1 MQLYYETRHLPTN
14 PPATL
19 AADIARY
26 IQMRQYVLPA
36 VVVCENPTAIMS
48 AARKQWF
55 KATRYLQRLRASTLN
70 AEEIL
75 RLTHVLM
82 HMQNMQF
89 TARTPLEQPNTAAY
103 FISPDQLALIPPGTQ
118 TMYIACPLP
127 ADTHKTMF
135 KNLRRGALVI
145 NYDAALNMAALG
157 LEPKSM
163 LEQRLLKTWRD
174 LVRFLQSLGIE
185 PANLVAGNTLQFAAM
200 DEALDILLNASDE
213 FLQKAAHFQREIN
226 SSQPFTTI
234 TSEQQKK
241 FEAVTRL
248 AHRVQAL
255 TPGNFN
261 DYLSITFGDAGTGSN
276 TFFLQDVGSELY
288 LDLETAAAFFA
299 NSEPERAEQINR

>member
-1 MQLYYETRHLPTN
+1 MQLYYETRNLPTN

-89 TARTPLEQPNTAAY
+89 TARTPLEQPNMAAY
-103 FISPDQLALIPPGTQ
+103 FLSPDQLHVAPKGTQ
-118 TMYIACPLP
+118 TLYIACPLP
-127 ADTHKTMF
+127 TQTHDALF
-135 KNLRRGALVI
+135 KHVRRGALVI
-145 NYDAALNMAALG
+145 NYDASLNLAALG
-157 LEPKSM
+157 LEPKSA
-163 LEQRLLKTWRD
+163 LEQRLLATWD
-174 LVRFLQSLGIE
+174 NLVGFLQSQGIE
-185 PANLVAGNTLQFAAM
+185 PANLVAGNTLQFTAM

-213 FLQKAAHFQREIN
+213 FLQMAAHFQREIN

-261 DYLSITFGDAGTGSN
+261 DYLSITFGDVGTGSG
-276 TFFLQDVGSELY
+276 TFFLRDVGSELY
-288 LDLETAAAFFA
+288 LDLEAAAAFIA
-299 NSEPERAEQINR
+299 GIESEVGRA

>member
-1 MQLYYETRHLPTN
+1 MQIYYETRYLPTN

-36 VVVCENPTAIMS
+36 VVVCENPTATMS

-89 TARTPLEQPNTAAY
+89 TARVPIERAGIAAC
-103 FISPDQLALIPPGTQ
+103 FIAPDQLSLMPQGVQ
-118 TMYIACPLP
+118 TAYIACPLP
-127 ADTHKTMF
+127 AGASEMMLKKMQS
-135 KNLRRGALVI
+135 GALVI
-145 NYDAALNMAALG
+145 NYNNTLDADALG
-157 LEPKSM
+157 LQPKAR
-163 LEQRLLKTWRD
+163 LEQKLLAIWQD
-174 LVRFLQSLGIE
+174 LVDFLATKGID
-185 PANLVAGNTLQFAAM
+185 AHALVAGNTLQFAAM
-200 DEALDILLNASDE
+200 DEALDILFNASDE
-213 FLQKAAHFQREIN
+213 FLQKSAHFQRAIN
-226 SSQPFTTI
+226 GSQPFTTI
-234 TSEQQKK
+234 TSEQQKR

-261 DYLSITFGDAGTGSN
+261 DYLSITFGDAGSD
-276 TFFLQDVGSELY
+276 TFFLRDVGSELY
-288 LDLETAAAFFA
+288 LDLEAAAAFFA
-299 NSEPERAEQINR
+299 KSEAEQMERS

>member
-1 MQLYYETRHLPTN
+1 MQLYYETRNLPTN

-36 VVVCENPTAIMS
+36 VIVCDNPIAIMS

-89 TARTPLEQPNTAAY
+89 TARSPHDHPDVAAY
-103 FISPDQLALIPPGTQ
+103 FLSPDQLQLMPKGTQ

-127 ADTHKTMF
+127 ADAPTIMAKRM
-135 KNLRRGALVI
+135 RRGALVI
-145 NYDAALNMAALG
+145 NYNAALDLGAMGFEPKAAL
-157 LEPKSM
+157 
-163 LEQRLLKTWRD
+163 EQKLLDLWHD
-174 LVRFLQSLGIE
+174 LVAFLHTHHID
-185 PANLVAGNTLQFAAM
+185 PTKLVANNTLQFAAM
-200 DEALDILLNASDE
+200 DQALDILLNASDE
-213 FLQKAAHFQREIN
+213 FLHKAAAFQRAIN
-226 SSQPFTTI
+226 GSQPFTTI

-261 DYLSITFGDAGTGSN
+261 DYLSITFGDIGSD

-288 LDLETAAAFFA
+288 VDLEAAAKA
-299 NSEPERAEQINR
+299 A